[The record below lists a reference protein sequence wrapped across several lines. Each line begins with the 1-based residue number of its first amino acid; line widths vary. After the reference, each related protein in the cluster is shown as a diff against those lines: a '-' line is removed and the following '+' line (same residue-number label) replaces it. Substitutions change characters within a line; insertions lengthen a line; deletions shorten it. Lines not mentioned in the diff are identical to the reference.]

1 MFDRVIINAFISSM
15 LLLAA
20 KEASASGSEKS
31 RKLRKNERFEKSGKV
46 PKPACPPTMYYNL
59 TDYNMVRV
67 RGIAT
72 PIIGT
77 VGCSDNNF
85 CVGDDL
91 IVVHNVYSEPTLETK
106 IVGKFHT
113 TVKVVDIEAD
123 GTDIIVMVN
132 TAIKLYDDDSALV
145 SNDTEIYWAG
155 IYTNKEGYDPLY
167 TYDVPLLGGT
177 GK

>member
-1 MFDRVIINAFISSM
+1 MFDSVIINAFFSSM

-20 KEASASGSEKS
+20 KEASASSSEKS

-67 RGIAT
+67 RGTVT

-106 IVGKFHT
+106 INGKFRT
-113 TVKVVDIEAD
+113 TVQVVDIEVD

-132 TAIKLYDDDSALV
+132 TAIKLYDGV
-145 SNDTEIYWAG
+145 GWHG
-155 IYTNKEGYDPLY
+155 
-167 TYDVPLLGGT
+167 
-177 GK
+177 

>member
-1 MFDRVIINAFISSM
+1 M
-15 LLLAA
+15 
-20 KEASASGSEKS
+20 
-31 RKLRKNERFEKSGKV
+31 
-46 PKPACPPTMYYNL
+46 
-59 TDYNMVRV
+59 
-67 RGIAT
+67 
-72 PIIGT
+72 
-77 VGCSDNNF
+77 
-85 CVGDDL
+85 
-91 IVVHNVYSEPTLETK
+91 ETK

-155 IYTNKEGYDPLY
+155 IYTNKEGYDRLY